1 MAAKVDVQGRYRQQ
15 DRKRTIS
22 FGSLPLNPLLQCWG
36 SGVARNMA
44 SCSPNIVEGR
54 YGGVSKWFDF
64 NLRLPAFVGTHAIA
78 FSGVT
83 CGEGRIVRNRAAPPQ
98 TGPTRTLCL
107 SLEVDFYYFSD
118 GSVGKKNHALD
129 LEARIL

>member
-64 NLRLPAFVGTHAIA
+64 NLRLPAFRLYTQEYTV
-78 FSGVT
+78 
-83 CGEGRIVRNRAAPPQ
+83 
-98 TGPTRTLCL
+98 
-107 SLEVDFYYFSD
+107 
-118 GSVGKKNHALD
+118 
-129 LEARIL
+129 